1 MDAVHQIL
9 IVAHAIGDHVLS
21 ELWIAVIL
29 GHLHPLAEVVQF
41 GIRHRWLLW
50 QSGIHRSDAI
60 IDDSVVVDAQI
71 YPNGRTTGYQ
81 PVYIE
86 RKKKHFSV
94 DVMS

>member
-50 QSGIHRSDAI
+50 QSGTAGRSFFSLISGTGHRRGEGVFAFHSGTW
-60 IDDSVVVDAQI
+60 DS
-71 YPNGRTTGYQ
+71 
-81 PVYIE
+81 
-86 RKKKHFSV
+86 FSV
-94 DVMS
+94 IPLCY